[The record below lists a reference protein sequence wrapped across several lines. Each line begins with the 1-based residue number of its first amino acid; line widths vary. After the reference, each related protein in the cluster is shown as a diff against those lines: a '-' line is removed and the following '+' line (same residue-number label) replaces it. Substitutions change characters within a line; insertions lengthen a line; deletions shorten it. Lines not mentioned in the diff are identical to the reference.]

1 MKPDLKDTSSGPK
14 VSIIVPV
21 YNAEKYIGNTIKS
34 VLEQSYTNWELIL
47 IDDGSTDHT
56 RKIIDKYLHDERIT
70 YFYQENNGQGS
81 ARNQGLRKSNGAYIA
96 FLDADDL
103 WDAHKLR
110 SQIQLLQRKNISLVF
125 SKIRCIDH
133 RENYLGNDL
142 GSGAGIYRGFQAMF
156 LLAAGSISIPNSSVV
171 ATKES
176 IFRAGCFD
184 EKDEIR
190 NMEDYDLWFRM
201 LLSGSVFLGVEEVT
215 GSYRK
220 HRDQSTYSD
229 RGQHLKMIHYLKN
242 MCKDYPERKVYFRFL
257 IIHRLLSYYNQQD
270 KTEEA
275 KNTCLQTYF
284 STSCIESYQ
293 FEKYLIDFL
302 NLNNYL
308 KFRELMV
315 RRFRRLKTFVQSID
329 D

>member
-34 VLEQSYTNWELIL
+34 VLEQSYTNWELML

-56 RKIIDKYLHDERIT
+56 SDIIKKYLDDERIT
-70 YFYQENNGQGS
+70 YVYQENNGQGS
-81 ARNQGLRKSNGAYIA
+81 ARNQGLKKSRGTYIA

-110 SQIQLLQRKNISLVF
+110 TQVQLLQRKNISLVF
-125 SKIRCIDH
+125 SKIRKIDH
-133 RENYLGNDL
+133 REKYLGRDL
-142 GSGAGIYRGFQAMF
+142 GSGAGTYRGFRAMF
-156 LLAAGSISIPNSSVV
+156 SLAAGSISIPNSSVI

-176 IFRAGCFD
+176 ILRAGCFD

-201 LLSGSVFLGVEEVT
+201 LLSGSTFFGMEEVT

-220 HRDQSTYSD
+220 HRDQCTYSD
-229 RGQHLKMIHYLKN
+229 GGQHLKMIHYLKN
-242 MCKDYPERKVYFRFL
+242 MCKDYPEKKEYFRFL
-257 IIHRLLSYYNQQD
+257 IIHRLSSYYDQQD

-275 KNTCLQTYF
+275 KNTCLQTFF

-293 FEKYLIDFL
+293 FEKYLIDVVS
-302 NLNNYL
+302 LNNYL
-308 KFRELMV
+308 KFRGLMV